1 MKAVWARI
9 GAQLHS
15 RHGDFRHAVRLSVA
29 CAVTFAIMRILNI
42 PGGQWAV
49 FTTVIVMQTSIGG
62 TIAQAVER
70 LIGTMVGAVAGAA
83 AVYAQEVSGADAV
96 LVLSILVAFVAF
108 VAGSR
113 PTLRAAPLT
122 AVIMLVAHPVEL
134 EPAVAALYRV
144 GEIML
149 GGVTGVAATLLIF
162 PAHAHAAVVAK
173 LTAVFGTLEQVMT
186 LHSERLATG
195 GADEAATPLF
205 QNSREQLGQL
215 QTAMGEA
222 AQESASRLGSNRFSD
237 ATARTTWR
245 VRNDLV
251 SLGRT
256 LTSPLPVPGLI
267 APGQTVLK
275 GYSDF
280 LAACRLSL
288 TGGPR
293 PDRIAFAALHDDF
306 QAAVQSLRETG
317 VMRGIPYDDLAQ
329 TFGFV
334 FAIDALYANIGDLSD
349 RLAEDLE
356 AQKG

>member
-1 MKAVWARI
+1 VNALWARL
-9 GAQLHS
+9 GAHLQS
-15 RHGDFRHAVRLSVA
+15 RHGDFRHAVRVAAA
-29 CAVTFAIMRILNI
+29 CAATFAIMRILNI

-83 AVYAQEVSGADAV
+83 AVYAQEVSGADQV

-122 AVIMLVAHPVEL
+122 AVIMLVAHPAEL
-134 EPAVAALYRV
+134 EPAIAALYRV
-144 GEIML
+144 GEILL

-162 PAHAHAAVVAK
+162 PAHAHAAVVSK
-173 LTAVFGTLEQVMT
+173 LTAVFATLEAI
-186 LHSERLATG
+186 LASHASRLALG
-195 GADEAATPLF
+195 GAGDAATPLF
-205 QNSREQLGQL
+205 QDSREQLGQM

-222 AQESASRLGSNRFSD
+222 ARESASRLGSNRHSD

-251 SLGRT
+251 SLGRA
-256 LTSPLPVPGLI
+256 LSSPLPVPGMI
-267 APGQTVLK
+267 APGEQVLK
-275 GYSDF
+275 AYQAF
-280 LAACRLSL
+280 LATCREHL

-293 PDRIAFAALHDDF
+293 PDRIAFAAAHEAF
-306 QAAVQSLRETG
+306 QDAVQALRDSG

-329 TFGFV
+329 AFGFV
-334 FAIDALYANIGDLSD
+334 FAVDALYANLSDLSD
-349 RLAEDLE
+349 RLEEDLE